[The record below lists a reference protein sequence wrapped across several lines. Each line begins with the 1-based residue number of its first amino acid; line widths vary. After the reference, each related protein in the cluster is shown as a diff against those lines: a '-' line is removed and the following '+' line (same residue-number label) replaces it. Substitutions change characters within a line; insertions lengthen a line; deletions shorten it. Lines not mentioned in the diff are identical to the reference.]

1 MDTSVT
7 TNDGTQERAAQ
18 TMPGRDELR
27 DAIGRV
33 VALHKSEYDW
43 YDDPGAVVEE
53 RITGVLSE
61 IERDHRIIAAERWER
76 VRRFAEAA
84 NAVQQHKNDVLGRDT
99 ISLPEVERL
108 NLRLHPL
115 YAEMEAAWCA
125 LQPGDFGG
133 EGGE

>member
-1 MDTSVT
+1 MT

-76 VRRFAEAA
+76 VRAFASAA
-84 NAVQQHKNDVLGRDT
+84 TTVERHKREVFARDKFVHE
-99 ISLPEVERL
+99 EVEAMNARL
-108 NLRLHPL
+108 QPI
-115 YAEMEAAWCA
+115 YAELTAGYDA
-125 LQPGDFGG
+125 LQPGDLD
-133 EGGE
+133 EGADHQ